1 MFAILTTCA
10 QTARTRSRVGRP
22 AETEK
27 PARGGPYEKIMNGP
41 NIQIFVSC
49 HKECVVPDVPLLRP
63 IQVGA
68 ALAERRLAGM
78 LHDDEGENISAKNKS
93 YCELTAQYWAWKNA
107 DADYYGFFHY
117 RRYLSFA
124 REPLPAD
131 AFGEAHLPCND
142 EAALQKCGIDGETM
156 AKTIA
161 QYDLIVPQEGGFPER
176 SLNLYRQYCIAPV
189 HHKSD
194 LDFVLG
200 VIREDYPAMYPYA
213 MRYIKRKKGYFCNMF
228 IMKKELF
235 DEYNRWLFSI
245 LEKHEKA
252 VDISAY
258 SDQAMRVHGFLA
270 ERLCGIFLDYVERTR
285 SLRILKLQRVFFDNV
300 DPEPVLRP
308 AFAKDNA
315 AIVFSANDFYV
326 PYLAALLRS
335 IEQHASPRHN
345 YDLIVLHRDI
355 RPRHRALL
363 QAMLPRDNFSLRFF
377 DVTRPMSRYAHLPL
391 RGHFR
396 VETYFRLLLPEL
408 LPDYDKIVYLDS
420 DMIVCA
426 DVAELYETDVEG
438 YLLAACRDADTAGL
452 YNGYEPQKKK
462 YTDEVMK
469 LKAPYD
475 YFQAGMLVLNLAQ
488 FRKTYTAEE
497 MMRLAASYQ
506 WELLDQDVLNMLA
519 EGKVRFVDTAWNV
532 LVDWRG
538 IRIRDIIGRAPQE
551 LYQDYMRARRAPKI
565 IHYAGPDKPWTDPE
579 SDFAEE
585 FWQASRATPWHE
597 AVLARMS
604 RALAGN
610 APRRRSLYRA
620 VEDSLLRPIAGVFFP
635 VGTKRREALKKL
647 LRRGR

>member
-1 MFAILTTCA
+1 
-10 QTARTRSRVGRP
+10 
-22 AETEK
+22 
-27 PARGGPYEKIMNGP
+27 
-41 NIQIFVSC
+41 
-49 HKECVVPDVPLLRP
+49 
-63 IQVGA
+63 
-68 ALAERRLAGM
+68 
-78 LHDDEGENISAKNKS
+78 
-93 YCELTAQYWAWKNA
+93 
-107 DADYYGFFHY
+107 
-117 RRYLSFA
+117 
-124 REPLPAD
+124 
-131 AFGEAHLPCND
+131 
-142 EAALQKCGIDGETM
+142 
-156 AKTIA
+156 
-161 QYDLIVPQEGGFPER
+161 
-176 SLNLYRQYCIAPV
+176 
-189 HHKSD
+189 
-194 LDFVLG
+194 
-200 VIREDYPAMYPYA
+200 
-213 MRYIKRKKGYFCNMF
+213 
-228 IMKKELF
+228 
-235 DEYNRWLFSI
+235 
-245 LEKHEKA
+245 
-252 VDISAY
+252 
-258 SDQAMRVHGFLA
+258 MRVHGFLA

-363 QAMLPRDNFSLRFF
+363 QAMLPQDNFSLRFF

-475 YFQAGMLVLNLAQ
+475 YFQAGTLVLNLAQ

-604 RALAGN
+604 RAIAGN